1 MTGFCMI
8 PQAAYDKG
16 KQEKQEDLMKKV
28 VAKEIIKIPKDI
40 WGTAE
45 TKEDLEDWLL
55 SHDAQSIKQLRHIR
69 SEEDLAGKGKTLEK
83 AARQW
88 NIKL

>member
-1 MTGFCMI
+1 
-8 PQAAYDKG
+8 
-16 KQEKQEDLMKKV
+16 MKKS
-28 VAKEIIKIPKDI
+28 AAKGIIDIPKEI
-40 WGTAE
+40 WETAE

-55 SHDAQSIKQLRHIR
+55 SHDAQSIEQLRYIR

>member
-1 MTGFCMI
+1 
-8 PQAAYDKG
+8 
-16 KQEKQEDLMKKV
+16 MKKT
-28 VAKEIIKIPKDI
+28 VAKDVIEIPREI

-55 SHDAQSIKQLRHIR
+55 SHDAHSIKVLRRIR
-69 SEEDLAGKGKTLEK
+69 HEEDLAGKGKTLEK